1 MVLVLSFAGRRCGG
15 GYYRNG
21 FNLQHSIEEEL
32 PSRSQTRARPNYE
45 LRGCGEFQTLARGL
59 DQSGAAWAASPTMR
73 SYAKGEIVM
82 PSLSALRRSLLIAA
96 LVGIPAMALSETAAP
111 PGASVYIISPKDGD
125 TVSSPFKVQFGLT
138 GMGIAPAGIEKPKTG
153 HHHLIIDATLSAE
166 ELKQP
171 IAGDAKH
178 VHFGGGQT
186 EAMVTLPPGQHT
198 LQLVLGDW
206 SHVPFDPPIMSAVVT
221 VTVK

>member
-1 MVLVLSFAGRRCGG
+1 
-15 GYYRNG
+15 
-21 FNLQHSIEEEL
+21 
-32 PSRSQTRARPNYE
+32 
-45 LRGCGEFQTLARGL
+45 
-59 DQSGAAWAASPTMR
+59 
-73 SYAKGEIVM
+73 M

-125 TVSSPFKVQFGLT
+125 AVSSPFKVQFGLT
-138 GMGIAPAGIEKPKTG
+138 GMGVAPAGVEKPKTG

-186 EAMVTLPPGQHT
+186 EAMVTLPLGQHT

-206 SHVPFDPPIMSAVVT
+206 SHVPFDPPIMSPVVT